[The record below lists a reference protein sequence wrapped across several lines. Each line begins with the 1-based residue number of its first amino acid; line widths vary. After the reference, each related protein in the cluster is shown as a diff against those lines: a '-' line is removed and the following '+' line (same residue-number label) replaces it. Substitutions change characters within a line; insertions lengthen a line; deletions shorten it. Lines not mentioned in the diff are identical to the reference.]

1 MRQKVFFFSQA
12 KFFQGFK
19 RMANLSRRE
28 FVSAS
33 TAFISSA
40 SIGGIGQS
48 APQLTAGEVIDRI
61 KKQVGVPWRDKTVD
75 NLLTGSPD
83 TPVRGIA
90 TTMMATLDVVERCAA
105 QGKNMIITHET
116 PFYLHQDITD
126 DIKDDAVLQYKLAFC
141 RKNNIAIFHFH
152 DHWHARHP
160 DGIAQGMIDQLGWQK
175 HVTDPD
181 NPKKLAFDSVP
192 LAILAQEMQSR
203 LNARTMRVLGDP
215 SLQVKRVQTSW
226 GYCGREGGIKIF
238 SQPDV
243 DVLICGETREWELV
257 EYCQDSI
264 KSGNKKALIVV
275 GHVLSEQGGMIL
287 CRDWMKPFI
296 PEVPI
301 EFVAAVEPFWNP
313 GNPAKS

>member
-1 MRQKVFFFSQA
+1 
-12 KFFQGFK
+12 
-19 RMANLSRRE
+19 MANLSRRE
-28 FVSAS
+28 LVSAS

-40 SIGGIGQS
+40 ALGEIGQS

-75 NLLTGSPD
+75 KLLTGSPD
-83 TPVRGIA
+83 TAVRGIA
-90 TTMMATLDVVERCAA
+90 TTMMATLDVVERCVA
-105 QGKNMIITHET
+105 QGRNMIVTHET

-126 DIKDDAVLQYKLAFC
+126 DIKDDAVLHYKLDFC

-175 HVTDPD
+175 HVTDPA
-181 NPKKLAFDSVP
+181 NPKKLAFDGVP
-192 LAILAQEMQSR
+192 LAKLAQEMQTR

-215 SLQVKRVQTSW
+215 SLQVKRVATSW

-243 DVLICGETREWELV
+243 DLLICGETREWELV

-264 KSGNKKALIVV
+264 KCGNKKALIVV

-301 EFVAAVEPFWNP
+301 EFVAAAEPFWNP
-313 GNPAKS
+313 GNPAKSQVPAVQFRN